1 MNSRFKPDDESTAV
15 SRSVDSESFDAG
27 EPQFVATSDAARVRA
42 DQRFVVEASPAAE
55 SLPIEAQA
63 GDLENSSVP
72 SPQVQALSGLA
83 DSRERGAEVQPDLIL
98 EQDAGSWRR
107 EVAAKVNRYKA
118 RKPRPPRYPSLQLK
132 FEPRESWKDPVRNER
147 PELSDSKDYSAP
159 SWPAV
164 ALQPLCAA
172 LQAVPHEEAQTFVCA
187 SALQTFETSGR
198 ILEFP
203 RAVVLPTA
211 LDELAEPVSDRPRI
225 LEVAEQAPPAP
236 ALGGIS
242 MEPIE
247 PSAEEKRR
255 PGIEIPLQGARLS
268 RRLWAASIDGVLI
281 ALASALFGY
290 VFFRITTVVPPWR
303 EGIESGLVFIGL
315 FWGAYQY
322 LLLVHA
328 GTTPGLKLAK
338 LQLHR
343 FDGTSVPLKTRRWRV
358 LASFLSALSLGI
370 GYAWCFLD
378 EDRLCWHDRITHTYM
393 APGGPRQRI

>member
-15 SRSVDSESFDAG
+15 SRSVDAESFDAG
-27 EPQFVATSDAARVRA
+27 EPAFVTTSDAARVRA

-55 SLPIEAQA
+55 SLEIEAQA
-63 GDLENSSVP
+63 GDPENSAVP
-72 SPQVQALSGLA
+72 PPQVRPLSSLA
-83 DSRERGAEVQPDLIL
+83 HSRETGTAVQRDLIL

-132 FEPRESWKDPVRNER
+132 FEPRESWKDPVRDER
-147 PELSDSKDYSAP
+147 PELSDAQDYSAP
-159 SWPAV
+159 SRQAV
-164 ALQPLCAA
+164 ALQPLCQA
-172 LQAVPHEEAQTFVCA
+172 LREIPDEEAQTLAYA
-187 SALQTFETSGR
+187 SPLQMFETSGR

-203 RAVVLPTA
+203 RAVVLPSA

-255 PGIEIPLQGARLS
+255 PGIEIPLQSARLS
-268 RRLWAASIDGVLI
+268 RRLCAASIDGLLV
-281 ALASALFGY
+281 ALASTLFGY

-303 EGIESGLVFIGL
+303 EGTESALVFMGL

-393 APGGPRQRI
+393 APGNVPR

>member
-1 MNSRFKPDDESTAV
+1 MNSRFKPDDPSTAV
-15 SRSVDSESFDAG
+15 SRSVDPAIFDAG
-27 EPQFVATSDAARVRA
+27 EPQFVASGEAVRVRV
-42 DQRFVVEASPAAE
+42 DQRFVVEAGPATE
-55 SLPIEAQA
+55 SLPIESQA
-63 GDLENSSVP
+63 SDLEMSSVP
-72 SPQVQALSGLA
+72 SAQVPALSSLVDLPG
-83 DSRERGAEVQPDLIL
+83 SGSEIQTDLIL
-98 EQDAGSWRR
+98 EQDAASWRR

-132 FEPRESWKDPVRNER
+132 FEPRESWKDPVRDER
-147 PELSDSKDYSAP
+147 PELSDAKDYSTSRGQAI
-159 SWPAV
+159 
-164 ALQPLCAA
+164 ALEPLRAA
-172 LQAVPHEEAQTFVCA
+172 LHQASHEEAQAFVCA

-203 RAVVLPTA
+203 RAVALPTA

-225 LEVAEQAPPAP
+225 LEVAEQPPPAP

-242 MEPIE
+242 IEPIE
-247 PSAEEKRR
+247 PSADEKRR
-255 PGIEIPLQGARLS
+255 PGIEIPLQSARLS
-268 RRLWAASIDGVLI
+268 HRLWAASIDGLLI

-303 EGIESGLVFIGL
+303 EAIESALVFIGL

-322 LLLVHA
+322 LLVVHA

-393 APGGPRQRI
+393 APSNLSR

>member
-1 MNSRFKPDDESTAV
+1 MNSRFKPDDPSTAV
-15 SRSVDSESFDAG
+15 SRTADPATLDAG
-27 EPQFVATSDAARVRA
+27 EPQFVASGEAVRVRV
-42 DQRFVVEASPAAE
+42 DQRFVVEAGPATESLASESPAA
-55 SLPIEAQA
+55 
-63 GDLENSSVP
+63 DLEMPSVP
-72 SPQVQALSGLA
+72 SAQVPALSGLV
-83 DSRERGAEVQPDLIL
+83 DLPESGAEVQTHLIL

-132 FEPRESWKDPVRNER
+132 FEPRESWKDPVRDER
-147 PELSDSKDYSAP
+147 AELSDSKDYSTTRGQAIG
-159 SWPAV
+159 
-164 ALQPLCAA
+164 LEPLRAA
-172 LQAVPHEEAQTFVCA
+172 LHQASREEAQAFVCA
-187 SALQTFETSGR
+187 SALHTFETSGR

-225 LEVAEQAPPAP
+225 LEVAEQPPPAP

-242 MEPIE
+242 IEPIE
-247 PSAEEKRR
+247 PSGEEKRR
-255 PGIEIPLQGARLS
+255 PGIEIPLESARLS
-268 RRLWAASIDGVLI
+268 RRLWAASIDGLLI

-303 EGIESGLVFIGL
+303 EAIESALVFIGL

-322 LLLVHA
+322 LLVVHA

-343 FDGTSVPLKTRRWRV
+343 FDGTSVALKTRRWRV

-393 APGGPRQRI
+393 APSNLSR

>member
-15 SRSVDSESFDAG
+15 SRSLDSESLDAG
-27 EPQFVATSDAARVRA
+27 ELPFVAASDAARVRA
-42 DQRFVVEASPAAE
+42 DQRFVVEAGPAADG
-55 SLPIEAQA
+55 LPIEAQK
-63 GDLENSSVP
+63 GDGENSVAP
-72 SPQVQALSGLA
+72 SHQVQEFSSLA
-83 DSRERGAEVQPDLIL
+83 DSPESAAGVQPDLML
-98 EQDAGSWRR
+98 EQDPGSWRR

-132 FEPRESWKDPVRNER
+132 FEPRESWKDPVRDER
-147 PELSDSKDYSAP
+147 PELSDSKDYSP
-159 SWPAV
+159 SGRQAV

-172 LQAVPHEEAQTFVCA
+172 LQEGPHQQEQTFVCA
-187 SALQTFETSGR
+187 SALPMFETSGR

-203 RAVVLPTA
+203 RAIVLPTA

-255 PGIEIPLQGARLS
+255 PGIEIPLQSARLS
-268 RRLWAASIDGVLI
+268 QRLWAASIDGLLI
-281 ALASALFGY
+281 ALASTLFGY

-343 FDGTSVPLKTRRWRV
+343 FDGTSVPLKIRRWRV

-393 APGGPRQRI
+393 APGIASR

>member
-15 SRSVDSESFDAG
+15 SQSVDPESFDAG
-27 EPQFVATSDAARVRA
+27 EPQFVTANDAARVRA
-42 DQRFVVEASPAAE
+42 DQRFIVEASPAAE
-55 SLPIEAQA
+55 SLEIEAQA
-63 GDLENSSVP
+63 GDLKNSAVP
-72 SPQVQALSGLA
+72 PPQVQPLSSLA
-83 DSRERGAEVQPDLIL
+83 HSRESGPAVQRDLIL

-132 FEPRESWKDPVRNER
+132 FEPRESWKDPVRDER
-147 PELSDSKDYSAP
+147 PALSDGQDYSAP
-159 SWPAV
+159 SRQAI
-164 ALQPLCAA
+164 ALQPLCPA
-172 LQAVPHEEAQTFVCA
+172 LQEISPEETQTFVYA
-187 SALQTFETSGR
+187 SSLQTFETSGR

-203 RAVVLPTA
+203 RAVVLPSA
-211 LDELAEPVSDRPRI
+211 LDELAEPISDRPRI

-247 PSAEEKRR
+247 PSADEKRR
-255 PGIEIPLQGARLS
+255 PGIEIPLQSARLS
-268 RRLWAASIDGVLI
+268 HRLWATSIDGFLV

-303 EGIESGLVFIGL
+303 EGTECALVFMGL

-328 GTTPGLKLAK
+328 GTTPGLKLAR

-358 LASFLSALSLGI
+358 LASFLSALSLGV

-393 APGGPRQRI
+393 APGGPGQRT

>member
-1 MNSRFKPDDESTAV
+1 MNSRFKPDDEFTAV
-15 SRSVDSESFDAG
+15 SRSVDPESFDAG
-27 EPQFVATSDAARVRA
+27 EPQFVTSRDAARDRA

-55 SLPIEAQA
+55 SLEIEAQA
-63 GDLENSSVP
+63 GDLENSVALP
-72 SPQVQALSGLA
+72 PQVQALSSVA
-83 DSRERGAEVQPDLIL
+83 HSRESGTAVQPDLIL

-132 FEPRESWKDPVRNER
+132 FEARESWKDPVRDER
-147 PELSDSKDYSAP
+147 PELSDARDSSAL
-159 SWPAV
+159 SRRAV
-164 ALQPLCAA
+164 ALQPLCPA
-172 LQAVPHEEAQTFVCA
+172 LQEIHQEEAQTFAYA
-187 SALQTFETSGR
+187 SPLETFETSGR

-203 RAVVLPTA
+203 RGVVLPSA
-211 LDELAEPVSDRPRI
+211 LDELAEPVFDRPRI

-247 PSAEEKRR
+247 PSADEKRR
-255 PGIEIPLQGARLS
+255 PGIEIPLQSARLS
-268 RRLWAASIDGVLI
+268 QRLWAAAIDGLLV
-281 ALASALFGY
+281 ALASTLFGY

-303 EGIESGLVFIGL
+303 EGTESALVFMGL

-322 LLLVHA
+322 LLLVHG

-393 APGGPRQRI
+393 GPGNLPR